1 MELRQKLIQMSSQKV
16 WTKFYLALAALLY
29 ACTPSEEPRQYLF
42 LGHPY
47 DWADT
52 SRVDPRLEKLD
63 YSPYHQIWLGGDV
76 CARTGKAPGNLEYLD
91 SLFDFRRTHWALGNH
106 DYYGFGDPEAI
117 LQYLGR
123 PAFYTT
129 WVDGFCLLVLN
140 TNLFFFYDADV
151 PQEDCAEKAAQLD
164 LIRQVTDTIREASH
178 LVILHHHG
186 LFNELKL
193 DEKGAV
199 IEAFNVNS
207 RHIYATCDAD
217 SELGKV
223 VYPRLAAVQQRGVQ
237 VVLIGGDVGMQAK
250 AFEYQTPEGI
260 WLLGSGINN
269 SVSREHAPEYV
280 QDFSPDQVLQLT
292 YFPVARRLEWGFV
305 FLGEVEHH

>member
-1 MELRQKLIQMSSQKV
+1 MSMKPKL
-16 WTKFYLALAALLY
+16 TRLPHRTLLLAGVVAVLLGSC
-29 ACTPSEEPRQYLF
+29 APADTPRQYLF

-47 DWADT
+47 DWGDPH
-52 SRVDPRLEKLD
+52 RVDPRLERLD
-63 YSPYHQIWLGGDV
+63 YGAYHQIWLGGDV
-76 CARTGKAPGNLEYLD
+76 CARAGTAPGNLEYLD
-91 SLFDFRRTHWALGNH
+91 RLFDFRRTHWALGNH
-106 DYYGFGDPEAI
+106 DYYGFGDPDAI
-117 LQYLGR
+117 LEYLGR
-123 PAFYTT
+123 PAFYAA

-140 TNLFFFYDADV
+140 TNLFFFYDAAP
-151 PQEDCAEKAAQLD
+151 PQENCAEKAAQLD
-164 LIRQVTDTIREASH
+164 LIRQVTDTIRQASH
-178 LVILHHHG
+178 LIILHHHG

-193 DEKGAV
+193 DEQGAV

-207 RHIYATCDAD
+207 RHIYATCDGN
-217 SELGKV
+217 SELGTA

-280 QDFSPDQVLQLT
+280 KDFSPDQVLRLA
-292 YFPVARRLEWGFV
+292 YYPASRRLEWEFV
-305 FLGEVEHH
+305 LLD